1 MSTTSDKID
10 ELDQRV
16 TQIEIN
22 SAKIDERLSALV
34 SSTSNLKWALWSI
47 TLLLLLTVIYG
58 AIGYRGFNQVA
69 NAHADMSKPV
79 IYSKTNVCN

>member
-1 MSTTSDKID
+1 MSATSDKID

-16 TQIEIN
+16 TAIEI
-22 SAKIDERLSALV
+22 SEAKLDERLSALV

-47 TLLLLLTVIYG
+47 TILLLLTVIYG

-69 NAHADMSKPV
+69 NAYSDMHNPAV
-79 IYSKTNVCN
+79 IQQTDVCN

>member
-1 MSTTSDKID
+1 MSATSAKID

-16 TQIEIN
+16 TAIEIN
-22 SAKIDERLSALV
+22 EAKLDERLSALV
-34 SSTSNLKWALWSI
+34 SSTSNLKWSLWSI

-69 NAHADMSKPV
+69 NTYSDMHTPE
-79 IYSKTNVCN
+79 IIHQN

>member
-1 MSTTSDKID
+1 MSTTSDKLD

-22 SAKIDERLSALV
+22 EAKLDERLNALV
-34 SSTSNLKWALWSI
+34 SSTSNLKWSLWSV

-69 NAHADMSKPV
+69 NAYSDMHNPA
-79 IYSKTNVCN
+79 IIQQTDVCN

>member
-69 NAHADMSKPV
+69 NAHADMHNPA
-79 IYSKTNVCN
+79 IIQQN

>member
-1 MSTTSDKID
+1 MSATSDKIE

-22 SAKIDERLSALV
+22 EAKLDERLSALV

-47 TLLLLLTVIYG
+47 TLMLLLTVIYG

-69 NAHADMSKPV
+69 NAYSDMHNPA
-79 IYSKTNVCN
+79 IIQQTDLCN

>member
-1 MSTTSDKID
+1 MNDTAKID
-10 ELDQRV
+10 NLDERV
-16 TQIEIN
+16 TMLEIS
-22 SAKIDERLSALV
+22 SAKLDERLSALV

-69 NAHADMSKPV
+69 NAYSDMHNPAIIQK
-79 IYSKTNVCN
+79 N

>member
-22 SAKIDERLSALV
+22 SAKLDERLNALV
-34 SSTSNLKWALWSI
+34 SSTSNLKWAIWSI
-47 TLLLLLTVIYG
+47 TFLLLLTTIYS
-58 AIGYRGFNQVA
+58 AIGKEGYREVT
-69 NAHADMSKPV
+69 SIYKPT
-79 IYSKTNVCN
+79 IQEIQK

>member
-1 MSTTSDKID
+1 MSTTSDKLD

-22 SAKIDERLSALV
+22 EAKLDERLNALV

-47 TLLLLLTVIYG
+47 TILLLLTVIYG

-69 NAHADMSKPV
+69 NAYSDMHNPAV
-79 IYSKTNVCN
+79 IQQN

>member
-1 MSTTSDKID
+1 MSATSDKID

-16 TQIEIN
+16 TAIEIN
-22 SAKIDERLSALV
+22 EAKLDERLSALV
-34 SSTSNLKWALWSI
+34 SSTSNLKWSLWSI

-69 NAHADMSKPV
+69 NAYSDMHNPA
-79 IYSKTNVCN
+79 IIRR

>member
-1 MSTTSDKID
+1 MNDTAKID
-10 ELDQRV
+10 NLDERV
-16 TQIEIN
+16 TRLEIS

-69 NAHADMSKPV
+69 NAYSDMHNPAIIQK
-79 IYSKTNVCN
+79 N

>member
-1 MSTTSDKID
+1 MSATSDKIE

-16 TQIEIN
+16 TAIEIN
-22 SAKIDERLSALV
+22 EAKLDERLSALV

-69 NAHADMSKPV
+69 NEYSDMSKPA
-79 IYSKTNVCN
+79 IIQRN

>member
-1 MSTTSDKID
+1 MNDTAKID
-10 ELDQRV
+10 NLDERV
-16 TQIEIN
+16 TMLEIS
-22 SAKIDERLSALV
+22 SAKLDERLSALV

-69 NAHADMSKPV
+69 NAYSDMK
-79 IYSKTNVCN
+79 IQR

>member
-1 MSTTSDKID
+1 MSTTIDKID

-16 TQIEIN
+16 TAIEIN
-22 SAKIDERLSALV
+22 EAKLDERLSALV
-34 SSTSNLKWALWSI
+34 SSTSNLKWSLWSI

-69 NAHADMSKPV
+69 NAYSDMHNPAIIQK
-79 IYSKTNVCN
+79 N

>member
-1 MSTTSDKID
+1 MSTTSDKLD

-22 SAKIDERLSALV
+22 EAKLDERLGALV
-34 SSTSNLKWALWSI
+34 SSTSNLKWSLWSI

-58 AIGYRGFNQVA
+58 AIGYGGFNQVA
-69 NAHADMSKPV
+69 NAYSDMSKPA
-79 IYSKTNVCN
+79 IIQQN

>member
-1 MSTTSDKID
+1 MSATRDKID

-16 TQIEIN
+16 TAIEIN
-22 SAKIDERLSALV
+22 EAKLDERLSALV

-58 AIGYRGFNQVA
+58 AIGYRGFNQVE
-69 NAHADMSKPV
+69 NAYSDMHNPAIIKQ
-79 IYSKTNVCN
+79 N

>member
-1 MSTTSDKID
+1 MSTTSDKLD

-22 SAKIDERLSALV
+22 EAKLDERLSALV
-34 SSTSNLKWALWSI
+34 SSTSNLKWSLWSV

-69 NAHADMSKPV
+69 NAYSDMHSPA
-79 IYSKTNVCN
+79 IIQQTDVCN

>member
-1 MSTTSDKID
+1 MSATNDKID
-10 ELDQRV
+10 ELDQRI

-22 SAKIDERLSALV
+22 EAKLDERLSALV

-47 TLLLLLTVIYG
+47 TILLLLTVIYG

-69 NAHADMSKPV
+69 NAYSDMHNPAIIQQK
-79 IYSKTNVCN
+79 

>member
-1 MSTTSDKID
+1 MNDTAKID
-10 ELDQRV
+10 NLDERV
-16 TQIEIN
+16 TMLEIS
-22 SAKIDERLSALV
+22 SAKLDERLSALV

-69 NAHADMSKPV
+69 HT
-79 IYSKTNVCN
+79 YSDIHNPAIIQQN

>member
-1 MSTTSDKID
+1 MSTTIDKID

-16 TQIEIN
+16 TAIEIN
-22 SAKIDERLSALV
+22 EAKLDERLSALV

-69 NAHADMSKPV
+69 NAYSDMHNPAIIKQ
-79 IYSKTNVCN
+79 N